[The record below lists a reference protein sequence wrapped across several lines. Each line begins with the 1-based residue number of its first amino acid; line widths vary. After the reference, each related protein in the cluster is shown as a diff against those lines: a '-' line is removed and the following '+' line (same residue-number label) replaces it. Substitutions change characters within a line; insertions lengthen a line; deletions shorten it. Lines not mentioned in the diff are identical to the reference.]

1 MKQDHKTLTAG
12 ETQVMNLLWS
22 MPKSQARSAELMAAH
37 PTPKPALTTLLT
49 FLKILKQKGFVKTRK
64 EQGKPT
70 LFMASVSK
78 EQYTGS
84 FLHAVKDTLFDG
96 SFSSL
101 VSAFAAHETLTE
113 QDIQELKALVGKLTS
128 NP

>member
-1 MKQDHKTLTAG
+1 MKQEHKTLTAG

-22 MPKSQARSAELMAAH
+22 MPRSQARSAELMAAH
-37 PTPKPALTTLLT
+37 PAPKPALTTLLT
-49 FLKILKQKGFVKTRK
+49 FLKILRDKGFVKTRK
-64 EQGKPT
+64 AKGKPT

-113 QDIQELKALVGKLTS
+113 KDIEELKALVERLAP